1 LTPTELNEINL
12 VEIPAHQIF
21 EELGYEVQNAPDF
34 NPGKENEERK
44 SLSEVL
50 LKQRLRRNLEE
61 KISPGLP
68 AEAYDIAIGA
78 LEGLDS
84 PNIIE
89 NNRKFHELM
98 LSGYKVK
105 VTDDKGKTETKLVK
119 FIDFDNPE
127 NNNFLAARQ
136 FIVNQ
141 HERKRA
147 DHVVF
152 VNGIPLVILEYKDP
166 TNSSAT
172 ILSAYHQLGET
183 DYQRY
188 IPKLFHYNALMVIS
202 DRTLARYGTLTAN
215 FEYFFE
221 WKDPLEK
228 DKKVPNQLDVLQRGL
243 FEKPT
248 LLNMIQN
255 FIEFEDDGKQIIK
268 KIARQHQYEAVNT
281 IIKEAKQVIPKKDEN
296 RIGVVW
302 HTTGSGKSLTMIF
315 AVQMLSQL
323 PEFENP
329 TFVIITDRRDL
340 DEQLNNFFTL
350 SGFPYPRAPTSVI
363 EAEGI
368 DDLREQLKTP
378 AGKIIFTT
386 IQKFQTTEEEKA
398 GKIKYPKISDRRNII
413 IIADEAHRSQYKRMA
428 QNLQVALPNALR
440 IGFTGTPIELEDRST
455 TDVFGPVISTYK
467 IPEAVRDK
475 TTVEIVSE
483 GRLVQLHLLN
493 KFIGKDFAEITEDID
508 EEVTEALSKK
518 WTEAKKLLE
527 DPDRIKVIA
536 KDVVNHFNAK
546 MKVMKGKAMLC
557 ASTKR
562 AAAMYKEYIDKIPGH
577 PECVCIISGSPK
589 KSIEGLSDDKKSTED
604 YLRPHYR
611 NKKATQDLVNDF
623 KKEDNSIKI
632 LIVCDMLLTGFDA
645 PLLHTMY
652 IDKPLRD
659 HNLIQAI
666 SRVNRVWKDKPQG
679 LIVDYIGI
687 GDDLRKS
694 FRAFATQDIKEAMKP
709 TKEILLYMQRKHEE
723 LLSFFEVPISERDGL
738 SEDEL
743 SQLMLDAIN
752 EIVQDDD
759 VKRKFIKNVV
769 ELTKAYAVCTPN
781 PACLDVEEDLRFFQ
795 KLKRW
800 ISKSTANAPLI
811 SDEQDSAIQDLVEKG
826 IGADKL
832 IKEFTIEYDPEKVNL
847 NKELDKIRKIKQKK
861 PQS

>member
-1 LTPTELNEINL
+1 
-12 VEIPAHQIF
+12 
-21 EELGYEVQNAPDF
+21 
-34 NPGKENEERK
+34 
-44 SLSEVL
+44 
-50 LKQRLRRNLEE
+50 
-61 KISPGLP
+61 
-68 AEAYDIAIGA
+68 
-78 LEGLDS
+78 
-84 PNIIE
+84 
-89 NNRKFHELM
+89 
-98 LSGYKVK
+98 
-105 VTDDKGKTETKLVK
+105 
-119 FIDFDNPE
+119 
-127 NNNFLAARQ
+127 
-136 FIVNQ
+136 
-141 HERKRA
+141 
-147 DHVVF
+147 
-152 VNGIPLVILEYKDP
+152 
-166 TNSSAT
+166 
-172 ILSAYHQLGET
+172 
-183 DYQRY
+183 
-188 IPKLFHYNALMVIS
+188 
-202 DRTLARYGTLTAN
+202 
-215 FEYFFE
+215 
-221 WKDPLEK
+221 
-228 DKKVPNQLDVLQRGL
+228 
-243 FEKPT
+243 
-248 LLNMIQN
+248 
-255 FIEFEDDGKQIIK
+255 
-268 KIARQHQYEAVNT
+268 
-281 IIKEAKQVIPKKDEN
+281 
-296 RIGVVW
+296 
-302 HTTGSGKSLTMIF
+302 
-315 AVQMLSQL
+315 MLSQL

-386 IQKFQTTEEEKA
+386 IQKFQVTKEEKA
-398 GKIKYPKISDRRNII
+398 GKVKYPKISDRRNII
-413 IIADEAHRSQYKRMA
+413 IIADEAHRSQYKKMA
-428 QNLQVALPNALR
+428 INLQVALPNALR

-455 TDVFGPVISTYK
+455 TDVFGSVISTYK

-508 EEVTEALSKK
+508 EDVTEALSKK

-723 LLSFFEVPISERDGL
+723 LLSFFETPISERDGL

-781 PACLDVEEDLRFFQ
+781 PACLEVEDDLRFFQ

-811 SDEQDSAIQDLVEKG
+811 SDEQDSVIQDLVEKG

-847 NKELDKIRKIKQKK
+847 NKELDKIRKIKQKNLK
-861 PQS
+861 VELAYKLLDDAIQIKFKKNALARKTFQERIEKSLSKYHGRFEQFESVMDKMVDVANDVTNQKKREEELGLTEEEYIFYEALSEGKEYVKSDDVLKSIAIEVTDFLKRNTTIDWLSQENVKAKIRTGVKRILLKSGFSPEAFEKLVPTIMMQAESNYAEV